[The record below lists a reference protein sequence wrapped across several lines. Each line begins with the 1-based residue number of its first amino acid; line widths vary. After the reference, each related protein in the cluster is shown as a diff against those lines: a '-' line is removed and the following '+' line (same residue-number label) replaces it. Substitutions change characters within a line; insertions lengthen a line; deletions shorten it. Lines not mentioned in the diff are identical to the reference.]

1 MSTKQ
6 EPLPTE
12 PVNLDTLNKDVLI
25 FYKLIILYL
34 LNRAAFP
41 ITKAQVADFILEE
54 EYMDFFTLQQ
64 VFAELTAS
72 EMISAKSIRNRTHLA
87 ITEEGRETLYLFQN
101 RISSSTKD
109 KINAFFREN
118 AMEMRN
124 EVSIL
129 SDYYKSTSGEYEA
142 HLTASERDIRLV
154 DITLSVPDEETASA
168 ICSNWQKKN
177 QLIYQHLIEQL
188 F

>member
-1 MSTKQ
+1 M
-6 EPLPTE
+6 
-12 PVNLDTLNKDVLI
+12 
-25 FYKLIILYL
+25 

-64 VFAELTAS
+64 VFSELSNS
-72 EMISAKSIRNRTHLA
+72 EMISVKSVRNRTHLA
-87 ITEEGRETLYLFQN
+87 ITEQGRETLYFFQN
-101 RISSSTKD
+101 RISSTTKE
-109 KINAFFREN
+109 KINSFFREN
-118 AMEMRN
+118 ELQMRN

-142 HLTASERDIRLV
+142 HLSATERNVRLI
-154 DITLSVPDEETASA
+154 DITISVPDEETASS
-168 ICSNWQKKN
+168 ICDNWQKKN
-177 QLIYQHLIEQL
+177 QAVYQRLIEDL

>member
-12 PVNLDTLNKDVLI
+12 PVNLDALNKDVLI

>member
-6 EPLPTE
+6 EPLQTE

-25 FYKLIILYL
+25 FYKLIVLYL

-41 ITKAQVADFILEE
+41 ITKAQVADFILEK

-72 EMISAKSIRNRTHLA
+72 EMISAKAIRNRTHLA

-101 RISSSTKD
+101 RISSSTKE

-142 HLTASERDIRLV
+142 HLTASERNIRLV

-177 QLIYQHLIEQL
+177 QAIYQHLIEQL

>member
-1 MSTKQ
+1 MLQDSMSQ
-6 EPLPTE
+6 
-12 PVNLDTLNKDVLI
+12 DALI
-25 FYKLIILYL
+25 FYKLIVLYM

-41 ITKAQVADFILEE
+41 ITKAQVADFILEQ

-64 VFAELTAS
+64 VFAQLTNS
-72 EMISAKSIRNRTHLA
+72 QMISAKSVRNRTHLA

-101 RISSSTKD
+101 RISSTTKD
-109 KINAFFREN
+109 KIDRFFREN
-118 AMEMRN
+118 ELQMRN

-142 HLTASERDIRLV
+142 HLRATERGVQLV
-154 DITLSVPDEETASA
+154 DITLSVPDEETAAA
-168 ICSNWQKKN
+168 ICDNWQKKN
-177 QLIYQHLIEQL
+177 QAVYQRLIEQL